1 MMIIIS
7 VLIAVLVGSSCVWLM
22 FEVLKHG
29 SAVSF
34 AESDQFDFG
43 SQGATEMA
51 EHCLQD
57 GFDRESKKN
66 LQNLLDSASLRPEI
80 QEGGITFYTY
90 GKKIETDND
99 LMQAADLLGG
109 SQAITATDTMA
120 VYKSTE
126 QIQNRTYSIYIPGTQ
141 KADSSAALKVA
152 AAVSCVAL
160 TIAVILSILFTNSF
174 LIKFVFRKIEAPLD
188 ILTEGVRQIGSGNLN
203 YRIAYTRSDEFLSV
217 CDSFNEMA
225 ARLKVNILI

>member
-34 AESDQFDFG
+34 AESDQFDFV
-43 SQGATEMA
+43 SQGAAEMA

-57 GFDRESKKN
+57 GFDRKSEKN

-80 QEGGITFYTY
+80 QEGG
-90 GKKIETDND
+90 
-99 LMQAADLLGG
+99 
-109 SQAITATDTMA
+109 SQAIAATDTMA

-126 QIQNRTYSIYIPGTQ
+126 KIQNRTYSIYILGTQ

-203 YRIAYTRSDEFLSV
+203 YRIAYTRSDEFLIV

>member
-1 MMIIIS
+1 
-7 VLIAVLVGSSCVWLM
+7 
-22 FEVLKHG
+22 
-29 SAVSF
+29 
-34 AESDQFDFG
+34 
-43 SQGATEMA
+43 MA

-203 YRIAYTRSDEFLSV
+203 YRIAYTRSDEFLIV

>member
-1 MMIIIS
+1 MTIKRRLFISNLMMIIIS

-34 AESDQFDFG
+34 AESDQFDFV
-43 SQGATEMA
+43 SQGAAEMA

-57 GFDRESKKN
+57 GFDRKSEKN

-80 QEGGITFYTY
+80 QEGG
-90 GKKIETDND
+90 
-99 LMQAADLLGG
+99 
-109 SQAITATDTMA
+109 SQAIAATDTMA

-126 QIQNRTYSIYIPGTQ
+126 KIQNRTYSIYILGTQ

-188 ILTEGVRQIGSGNLN
+188 ILTEGVRQISSGNLN
-203 YRIAYTRSDEFLSV
+203 YRIAYTRSDEFLIV

>member
-1 MMIIIS
+1 
-7 VLIAVLVGSSCVWLM
+7 
-22 FEVLKHG
+22 
-29 SAVSF
+29 
-34 AESDQFDFG
+34 
-43 SQGATEMA
+43 MA

-57 GFDRESKKN
+57 GFDRKSEKN

-80 QEGGITFYTY
+80 QEGG
-90 GKKIETDND
+90 
-99 LMQAADLLGG
+99 
-109 SQAITATDTMA
+109 SQAIAATDTMA

-126 QIQNRTYSIYIPGTQ
+126 KIQNRTYSIYILGTQ

-203 YRIAYTRSDEFLSV
+203 YRIAYTRSDEFLIV